1 MSSLKILKES
11 LLLLILLILTLSSET
26 EGSPYFPDIR
36 ESQEI
41 GSDGGSI
48 MAEDT
53 ETGITVGIYIPEN
66 AVREN
71 TRITMVIHGTRQA
84 GVLGKTH
91 INGISL
97 LPDGLIFLDKVRM
110 ELYNPPIDVTK
121 GMILYHV
128 VNNQFIIPLGSQ
140 VLHPDEGYIE
150 GTLYITGKF
159 SLGTP
164 STSEI
169 SNQSNK
175 LATYNP
181 SRPLADKEEESVK
194 RISLVAQ
201 TTEPFGYSSFKGPFM
216 QITDTDMPA
225 FKCPSVAN
233 DDCLRWQKVL
243 TQVEGHVTWMH
254 LRRLSGLDQSASAS
268 AEQANAER
276 ALKHGMENYLSKQSG
291 ANRCGG
297 YLKAAEKYI
306 ETARNLGMNT
316 EALSFIDQ
324 RYNQLINECSFEF
337 AVETH
342 EWINHPR
349 ETQSDGAT
357 FEEKS
362 NWYGNIRCII
372 PPSEFGGPQPRIATG
387 EGTMSLYY
395 EKHWIGDEKEDHIET
410 NGSWKARKIQG
421 SFRYKTTDSGSKYPE
436 DVSMTIYWDKNV
448 TTRLWGKPGKEDKP
462 YDWKNTDTDPIE
474 ENKSYLLKHG
484 YEDKIG
490 TSEAGRSIK
499 VFLLRNP
506 FNMKDDPNDCF

>member
-11 LLLLILLILTLSSET
+11 LLLTILIILTLSSET
-26 EGSPYFPDIR
+26 EGSPIFPDIR

-48 MAEDT
+48 MAEDP
-53 ETGITVGIYIPEN
+53 ETGITVGIFIPEN

-71 TRITMVIHGTRQA
+71 TRITLVIHGTRQA

-97 LPDGLIFLDKVRM
+97 LPEGLTFLDKVRM
-110 ELYNPPIDVTK
+110 ELYNPPVDVTK

-150 GTLYITGKF
+150 GTFYITGKF

-169 SNQSNK
+169 SIQSGK

-181 SRPLADKEEESVK
+181 SRPLADEQGDPADQIRLIAETSGTYG
-194 RISLVAQ
+194 S
-201 TTEPFGYSSFKGPFM
+201 TSHKGPFI
-216 QITDTDMPA
+216 QITDEYMPA
-225 FKCPSVAN
+225 FACTSVAN
-233 DDCLRWQKVL
+233 DDCMRWQKVL

-254 LRRLSGLDQSASAS
+254 QRSLSGSDQSASAS

-276 ALKHGMENYLSKQSG
+276 ALKHGIENYLSKQSG

-297 YLKAAEKYI
+297 YLKAAEKYL
-306 ETARNLGMNT
+306 ETARKLGMNT
-316 EALSFIDQ
+316 QEYSFIDQ
-324 RYNQLINECSFEF
+324 RYNQLVNECSFEF
-337 AVETH
+337 SVETH
-342 EWINHPR
+342 EWINHPK
-349 ETQSDGAT
+349 ETLGDGAT

-362 NWYGNIRCII
+362 DWYGLIRCVI
-372 PPSEFGGPQPRIATG
+372 PPAEFGMVQPRIMAG
-387 EGTMSLYY
+387 EGTMNLHYIN
-395 EKHWIGDEKEDHIET
+395 HWVGDEKEDHMET
-410 NGSWKARKIQG
+410 TGTWRARKTEG
-421 SFRYKTTDSGSKYPE
+421 SVRCNINDSGSRIPVE
-436 DVSMTIYWDKNV
+436 VSVTIYWDKNV
-448 TTRLWGKPGKEDKP
+448 TTRHWGKAGQQDKP
-462 YDWKNTDTDPIE
+462 YDWTSTDTNPTE
-474 ENKSYLLKHG
+474 ESKSYLLKHG

-490 TSEAGRSIK
+490 NDTAGRSVK
-499 VFLLRNP
+499 VIILRNP
-506 FNMKDDPNDCF
+506 FDMEDDPNDCF